1 LESSPDHTRAQCIVQ
16 SLCDK
21 LFYGSNAKHFYSQL
35 PLLFWNKQQDGR
47 TCWLNRGLS
56 VRRRETASVSPLLLQ
71 NVNPATFRF
80 LTSRIG
86 TSDIFR
92 VRFTVSPNSGRA
104 AALNLR
110 VSRPVTSHHTYPVTQ
125 TGAHLYIRKLHVVS
139 TVAYLCNC
147 SPLTNVLREPGVGI
161 VIACN
166 STERFIAF
174 IRVQPIFHFN

>member
-1 LESSPDHTRAQCIVQ
+1 
-16 SLCDK
+16 
-21 LFYGSNAKHFYSQL
+21 
-35 PLLFWNKQQDGR
+35 
-47 TCWLNRGLS
+47 